1 MFKTILNVFRIP
13 DLKKKILITG
23 LLLVLYRLGSF
34 IPIPGVNAGQL
45 SEYFKQ
51 QSGSLFDMLNLFVG
65 GNLEQGSIFALG
77 IMPYITASIV
87 IQLLGSIVPYFEKL
101 RKEGADGQKKLNQI
115 TRYSTVAL
123 AAFNAI
129 TITFSLVRMTGS
141 TGSVVPNPGF
151 LFHFTG
157 IVTLVTGTMIVMWL
171 GEQITEHGIGN
182 GISLIIFAGIISR
195 YPQGLITM
203 FTTNVADIKFS
214 PFSVSWG
221 SIPDMLIFILS
232 IGIMVGVTAAI
243 IFVTEAIRKIPVQYA
258 KRIVGR
264 RVYGGQSTYIPLRV
278 NTAGV
283 IPIIFAQSIL
293 MFPATIISIFQGGN
307 PVQGTFA
314 YGLLRAFSPGHI
326 VYTVVYV
333 GLIIFF
339 AYFYTAIVL
348 NPTEMA
354 ENMVKYGGHIPGKK
368 PGKKTAEYIS
378 SVLTRITLPGAI
390 FFAFV
395 ALLPELMRGI
405 FDLPFQFGGT
415 GLIIVVGVALDTLK
429 QIESHLVM
437 RHYDGFMKKGKL
449 RGRSS

>member
-1 MFKTILNVFRIP
+1 LFKTIANIFRIP
-13 DLKKKILITG
+13 DLRKKILFTG
-23 LLLVLYRLGSF
+23 LILVLYRLGSF
-34 IPIPGVNAGQL
+34 VPIPGVNASEL
-45 SEYFKQ
+45 SSFFES
-51 QSGSLFDMLNLFVG
+51 QSGGLFDLLNLFVG
-65 GNLEQGSIFALG
+65 GNIERASIFALG

-101 RKEGADGQKKLNQI
+101 RKEGADGEKKMNQI
-115 TRYSTVAL
+115 TRYFTVAL
-123 AAFNAI
+123 AAFNGI
-129 TITFSLVRMTGS
+129 TILVGLTNMMGATGP
-141 TGSVVPNPGF
+141 VVPNPSF
-151 LFHFTG
+151 LFYLTG
-157 IVTLVTGTMIVMWL
+157 MVTLITGTMIVMWL
-171 GEQITEHGIGN
+171 GEQITEFGIGN
-182 GISLIIFAGIISR
+182 GISLIIFAGIIAR
-195 YPQGLITM
+195 YPEGFINMFRTRFNTIGGIIQSLI
-203 FTTNVADIKFS
+203 A
-214 PFSVSWG
+214 
-221 SIPDMLIFILS
+221 
-232 IGIMVGVTAAI
+232 MVVMVVVTGAI

-293 MFPATIISIFQGGN
+293 MFPATLITLFQGGN
-307 PVQGTFA
+307 AEAGTFW
-314 YGLLRAFSPGHI
+314 YRLRVLFSPGHW
-326 VYTVVYV
+326 VYTIIYV

-339 AYFYTAIVL
+339 AYFYTALVL

-378 SVLTRITLPGAI
+378 SVLTRITLPGAV

-395 ALLPELMRGI
+395 ALMPELMTHI
-405 FDLPFQFGGT
+405 FKLPFYFGGT
-415 GLIIVVGVALDTLK
+415 GLIIVVGVALDTLR

-449 RGRSS
+449 RGRSG